1 MLKKSL
7 SIALVLAL
15 LSVTAF
21 ADKGQKKGNKQNSSK
36 QQKKGKQ
43 NRQNRGQVEN
53 LETTIQS
60 NELTADQKEGLIF
73 MIEEEKLAR
82 DVYAA
87 LYNTWGTRVFTNIT
101 KSEQKHMD
109 AVENLLNKYE
119 LEIPTTLSN
128 IGVFEDSHLQEMYD
142 DLIAKGNSSLIDAL
156 EVGVIIEE
164 VDIAD
169 LQELI
174 EAGLPSDI
182 EEVYNNLLNGSYKHL
197 RAFNR
202 QLSRQ

>member
-87 LYNTWGTRVFTNIT
+87 LYDTWGTRVFTNIT

-174 EAGLPSDI
+174 EAGVPNDI
-182 EEVYNNLLNGSYKHL
+182 EEVYTNLLNASYKHL